1 MGPRGTD
8 GSVVLILG
16 GKREDLLKTFRSV
29 EPVGR
34 FDHPLA
40 MPDERNQTL
49 WLCRDIKEPIEQVW
63 PRLRHFG

>member
-1 MGPRGTD
+1 M
-8 GSVVLILG
+8 
-16 GKREDLLKTFRSV
+16 FRTV

-40 MPDERNQTL
+40 MPEESGQTL
-49 WLCRDIKEPIEQVW
+49 WLCRDALEPPQQAW

>member
-1 MGPRGTD
+1 M
-8 GSVVLILG
+8 LILG
-16 GKREDLLKTFRSV
+16 GKRDSLLKMFRTV

-34 FDHPLA
+34 FDHPFA
-40 MPDERNQTL
+40 MPDERGQTL